1 MELVSWFLREA
12 FEIDNWKIHNSAKNI
27 MAKNENQLFMQK
39 IDKALV
45 VTQ

>member
-12 FEIDNWKIHNSAKNI
+12 FEIDNWKVHNEAKKI
-27 MAKNENQLFMQK
+27 AAKNENQMFMQK
-39 IDKALV
+39 IDKALI